1 MRLQQAGATLTTF
14 FLDGSND
21 CFALAER
28 TRGDMNIAE
37 QNVVLC
43 AFMRCHMS
51 HAAGTDDKNIAFH
64 WITPQ
69 SRKHEQYCRSGQTV
83 DVVVKGKFA
92 HQAHGADRKSTR
104 LNSSHV

>member
-1 MRLQQAGATLTTF
+1 PQVENNLAAGGTYQLLGCLDIHGIKLMRLQQAGATLTTF

-69 SRKHEQYCRSGQTV
+69 SRKHEQY
-83 DVVVKGKFA
+83 
-92 HQAHGADRKSTR
+92 
-104 LNSSHV
+104 